1 MREFVRQIGIVIG
14 LTMILTFPVT
24 VVSGAGSQKQS
35 DHLVRKPAA
44 QWRSLAE
51 VEPGS
56 SAGDYRTYL
65 GRHDQNRASEARP

>member
-1 MREFVRQIGIVIG
+1 MRQLMRQIGLVVG
-14 LTMILTFPVT
+14 LTVLLTFPVT

-44 QWRSLAE
+44 QWKSLAE
-51 VEPGS
+51 VELGS